1 MMDSRAGQL
10 RIVITDRARSKNF
23 KGQQMKV
30 WIAKWDVGMTESG
43 VEVFA
48 NEALAIDAAVGY
60 ADEMALL
67 TPATMTEVAAREQLL
82 ESGSIAF
89 ESEQCYYGVEE
100 HEVQGWPQRI

>member
-1 MMDSRAGQL
+1 
-10 RIVITDRARSKNF
+10 
-23 KGQQMKV
+23 MKV
-30 WIAKWDVGMTESG
+30 WIAKWDVGMTESE

-67 TPATMTEVAAREQLL
+67 TAETMTEGAAREQLS
-82 ESGSIAF
+82 ESGSIEF